1 MHRFQF
7 RALIPLP
14 KRQTPLATAF
24 CASQNLGMYVSAEVL
39 AIVVSAIGLAVTVL
53 GGMFAFAR
61 FLPSRMDRKFDE
73 VREEFRDVREEIAVL
88 RSDLHAVDDDVA
100 DLKVAVARIE
110 GPRPRL
116 LPAR

>member
-1 MHRFQF
+1 
-7 RALIPLP
+7 
-14 KRQTPLATAF
+14 
-24 CASQNLGMYVSAEVL
+24 MYVSAEVL

-61 FLPSRMDRKFDE
+61 FLLSRMDRKFDE
-73 VREEFRDVREEIAVL
+73 VHEEFRYIREEFRDVREEFRDVREEFRDVREEIAVL
-88 RSDLHAVDDDVA
+88 RSDLHAVADDVA